1 MDTIKATITIHYYKI
16 LVSFF
21 YFLYN
26 SIMNLE
32 ELQKQI
38 LEQSDK
44 IKELESKNKDLSD
57 TLNTAQKDLNNARD
71 LNAKLMNRLDTREES
86 KKKTRRIYTEQELE
100 KMED

>member
-1 MDTIKATITIHYYKI
+1 
-16 LVSFF
+16 
-21 YFLYN
+21 
-26 SIMNLE
+26 MNLE

-57 TLNTAQKDLNNARD
+57 TLSTAQKDLNNARD

-86 KKKTRRIYTEQELE
+86 RKKTRKIYTDQELE
-100 KMED
+100 KMEE